1 MTTWLTR
8 AAGFCRGLVLS
19 SRFVLWCLLAAL
31 AVRLCWILAVD
42 ARPIDD
48 FSWYYARAIGLA
60 AGDGLTVHGLPT
72 AYWPVGY
79 PLLLAG
85 LFLLTGPSLLAAKLL
100 NVVLATGTVWLCY
113 RTARRLFASETAA
126 RMSMLLVAFH
136 PNQIAYTSLT
146 ASETPFLFLM
156 LLGCL
161 LLLRRK
167 RRLRHDLLAGVVFGL
182 GCLTKPTM
190 LFVPA
195 VFFGLSL
202 FSRPSWRTVARS
214 LVVYSALA
222 LVILPWS
229 VRNYRAFQRP
239 VFIVTS
245 GGINLLIGNNPA
257 ATGGYGDADP
267 ASEARL
273 AAETDEGARDLLAGT
288 IARDWIRQHP
298 WRSIGLIPPRLWHL
312 YAKDV
317 EGFYWNELAGGAVE
331 GPVAARPML
340 LLKIVA
346 QLYYIG
352 LLAMFAAGVLSLYVP
367 SGAPGRLPVMST
379 LGLGLIIYFTLVM
392 MMMFGSSRLHFP
404 LIPCFAWYAG
414 AWLGIPRAEPQPQL
428 TARSLALRTSASDMS
443 KRYPTLRTVR
453 MRAPSGPSFSR
464 RRRMWTSTVR
474 DRMSADRP

>member
-1 MTTWLTR
+1 MTPWLTR
-8 AAGFCRGLVLS
+8 AAESCRGLVLS
-19 SRFVLWCLLAAL
+19 SRFVPWCLLTAL

-48 FSWYYARAIGLA
+48 FSWYYARAVDLA
-60 AGDGLTVHGLPT
+60 AGGGLTVHGLPT

-113 RTARRLFASETAA
+113 RIGRRLFASETAA

-161 LLLRRK
+161 LLLRRQ
-167 RRLRHDLLAGVVFGL
+167 RHLRHDLMAGVVFGL

-190 LFVPA
+190 LFVPV

-202 FSRPSWRTVARS
+202 LSRPRWRTVARG
-214 LVVYSALA
+214 LAVYSALA

-267 ASEARL
+267 GTETRL
-273 AAETDEGARDLLAGT
+273 AAETDEGAKDLLATT

-298 WRSIGLIPPRLWHL
+298 WRSMGLIPFRFWHL

-317 EGFYWNELAGGAVE
+317 EGFYWNELA
-331 GPVAARPML
+331 AARPML
-340 LLKIVA
+340 LLKVA
-346 QLYYIG
+346 SQLYYVG
-352 LLAMFAAGVLSLYVP
+352 LLAMFAAGVFSFYRP
-367 SGAPGRLPVMST
+367 AGAPCRRPRMSI

-414 AWLGIPRAEPQPQL
+414 VWLASRITVARPRPQL
-428 TARSLALRTSASDMS
+428 TARSLAFRTSVCDMS
-443 KRYPTLRTVR
+443 KRYPTVRTVT

-464 RRRMWTSTVR
+464 RVRMCTSTVR
-474 DRMSADRP
+474 DRTSADPT